1 MDCMKQSRETS
12 KRGIRRGALEDQM
25 SRTRLQYLSRWAKV
39 GLVGVA
45 LCLIVCAIKDIA
57 VLYANRMTPFAESV
71 LSATSDLHRK
81 MLALEGVRD
90 ADAVAKALGGEF
102 QWRLPLPDESELIV
116 AKRKMAGIRSGAED
130 ASGYKVYDLPPIED
144 YRGHL
149 VMRFSLDGNLL
160 DYMIVYAGG
169 EDE

>member
-45 LCLIVCAIKDIA
+45 LCLIVYTIKDIA
-57 VLYANRMTPFAESV
+57 VLYVNRMTPFAESV

-90 ADAVAKALGGEF
+90 ADAVAKAFGGELK
-102 QWRLPLPDESELIV
+102 WRLPSPDACALIKANREMSGV
-116 AKRKMAGIRSGAED
+116 RSRAEA
-130 ASGYKVYDLPPIED
+130 ASGYKVYDLPSIED
-144 YRGHL
+144 YRGQL

-160 DYMIVYAGG
+160 DYMLVYAGG

>member
-45 LCLIVCAIKDIA
+45 LCLIVCTIKDIA
-57 VLYANRMTPFAESV
+57 VLYVNRMTPFAESV

-149 VMRFSLDGNLL
+149 VM
-160 DYMIVYAGG
+160 
-169 EDE
+169 